1 MFLSRTLGAAAVLLG
16 LAVGSAN
23 ATLLVSTS
31 NTQTSFVGLNSTAR
45 LAQSFIAAS
54 TDLDDIY
61 MWVSKGATSTGS
73 IVITLRADTG
83 GGAPSATVL
92 HALGGPIAESALPGT
107 KNILQLFDIQI
118 NDLTVGDRYWIEM
131 NSDPSGPAASARWMS
146 RTGLTG
152 SSALTP
158 IAPTTTMRFNSGTTS
173 ITSLFQVC
181 ASDGIGVESNCSDQG
196 FGQPFL
202 AIDVTLLAIDVTP
215 ENAPEPMT
223 IAILGAGLAGL
234 GVLSRRRRQSAKA

>member
-31 NTQTSFVGLNSTAR
+31 NTQTNFTGLNATTR

-54 TDLDDIY
+54 TDLDNIY

-73 IVITLRADTG
+73 IVITLRADNSG
-83 GGAPSATVL
+83 QPDATVL
-92 HALGGPIAESALPGT
+92 HSLGGPIAESDLPGS
-107 KNILQLFDIQI
+107 KAIVELFDIGI

-131 NSDPSGPAASARWMS
+131 NSDSAGPTASARWHF
-146 RTGLTG
+146 RTGFVG
-152 SSALTP
+152 STALTP
-158 IAPTTTMRFNSGTTS
+158 IAPTTTMRSLNGVISTTS
-173 ITSLFQVC
+173 VFQVC

-202 AIDVTLLAIDVTP
+202 SIDVTP

-234 GVLSRRRRQSAKA
+234 GVLSRRRRRQSAKA